1 MTAPLKNLRVLDLGW
16 VMVGPMSGR
25 YLADLGAEV
34 FKVES
39 SQRID
44 PLRTLGPFKDG
55 VPGPERSLSYHFIN
69 AGKRSITLD
78 ITSEGGREVIRSLA
92 REVDVVI
99 ESFTPGV
106 MEKLGL
112 GYESL
117 RADNPGLIM
126 VSTCILGQ
134 TGPAAGTSGVGTLGA
149 AYAGASF
156 LLGWPDRAP
165 VGPYSAWTDSV
176 APRFVLASVL
186 SALHRRKRTGE
197 GCYIDVS
204 QAEAGVQ
211 FLLPAYF
218 DFAANGNIPQRAGNT
233 PAPLRSPSGLYRCA
247 GNDRWV
253 AIDASRADHW
263 RALAELIGPVAADDR
278 YATLM
283 GRLRHRAELNAL
295 IEAWTST
302 RIDSEVEATLQAQGI
317 PAHMACHAHD
327 LDADADLAADEYLQ
341 PVYDPVVGA
350 VRNRGATFHI
360 SPSAP
365 ERARPG
371 PRIGDSTDAILRDI
385 AGMSPQRISELR
397 ESGALQ

>member
-55 VPGPERSLSYHFIN
+55 TPGPERSLSYHFIN

-78 ITSEGGREVIRSLA
+78 ISSESGREVVRALA

-106 MEKLGL
+106 MERLGL
-112 GYESL
+112 GYEAL
-117 RADNPGLIM
+117 KADNPGLIM

-134 TGPAAGTSGVGTLGA
+134 NGPAAGTSGVGTLGA
-149 AYAGASF
+149 AYAGVSF
-156 LLGWPDRAP
+156 LIGWPDRPPA
-165 VGPYSAWTDSV
+165 GPYSAWTDSV
-176 APRFVLASVL
+176 APRFVVASVL
-186 SALHRRKRTGE
+186 SALHRRKQTGE

-204 QAEAGVQ
+204 QSEAGVQ

-218 DFAANGNIPQRAGNT
+218 DYAGNGNVPQRAGNT
-233 PAPLRSPSGLYRCA
+233 PAPLRSPSGIYRCA
-247 GNDRWV
+247 GEDRWV
-253 AIDASRADHW
+253 AIDASQPDHW
-263 RALAELIGPVAADDR
+263 RALAELLGHAAADGR
-278 YATLM
+278 YATLV
-283 GRLRHRAELNAL
+283 GRLRHRNELDAL
-295 IEAWTST
+295 VEAWTSMQA
-302 RIDSEVEATLQAQGI
+302 DSEVESTLQTLGI
-317 PAHMACHAHD
+317 PAHMVCHAED
-327 LDADADLAADEYLQ
+327 LDTDADLATDEYLQ
-341 PVYDPVVGA
+341 PVYDPIVGA
-350 VRNRGATFHI
+350 IRNRGATFDI
-360 SPSAP
+360 SPCAP

-371 PRIGDSTDAILRDI
+371 PRIGDSTDAILQEI

-397 ESGALQ
+397 ESGALK